1 MPQAPTPADDG
12 PVADARSIG
21 LSELDGVG
29 PVRAARLAQ
38 LGLHTVHELCCTAPR
53 KLEAWPATRAIAE
66 MLADP
71 SKAPC
76 VVRGSVLRWS
86 FARFGG
92 RSTVRCRLRDESGE
106 VDVLFFNQPW
116 LRHRLQKDDVLEV
129 LGRKVEARGTS
140 FAATRLGTA
149 EAPLPRAGEWVATYP
164 SAEGVSQTFLRDL
177 IERALERFGANLRE
191 NLEPALL
198 AAHGLPPLGEAL
210 RAVHRPSSFGEYE
223 RGLRRV
229 ALEPLL
235 AAQRRLLASRRAR
248 ASSRAFAAV
257 VDDAH
262 FESLLTSFPFALTA
276 GQRAI
281 AVELRAELARPQP
294 MRRLL
299 QGDVG
304 SGKTVLGALA
314 CRLVAAAGA
323 QAAFMAPTELLAE
336 QHYAGL
342 REGLSAAGVSCALL
356 TGSTPERERR
366 VLLARLAS
374 GELSVCFGTH
384 ALLSERVVFARLAL
398 AVVDEQHRFGVAQRE
413 QLFQKGGDVHGLLMT
428 ATPIPRSL
436 ALTLYGDLDVSVLRE
451 KPPGRAPV
459 ETTWVREGERG
470 FETAIEERLER
481 GEQLYWVVP
490 RIRSEQV
497 EADSAQELVGAEQRF
512 ERIAS
517 RRWARWGVELVH
529 GQLPSSERGAR
540 LERFRSGAA
549 RILVATTVIEVG
561 VDVPA
566 ATAIVIEACERL
578 GLAQLH
584 QLRGRVGRGTAP
596 SACYLLGKSSAR
608 KRLELL
614 ERSSDGFEI
623 AEADLAQRGMGDLAG
638 LRQAGENREG
648 FEDDVLDLELIL
660 LARDLAAGE
669 LPTEAAENP
678 AEEARGPL
686 RATPIAGRVLS

>member
-1 MPQAPTPADDG
+1 MPQPRNSTDDA
-12 PVADARSIG
+12 PVADAREVA
-21 LSELDGVG
+21 LSALEGVG

-38 LGLHTVHELCCTAPR
+38 LGLHTIHELCCTPPR
-53 KLEAWPATRAIAE
+53 RLEEWPATRSIADV
-66 MLADP
+66 LGAAAGRP
-71 SKAPC
+71 S
-76 VVRGSVLRWS
+76 VIRGSVLRWS
-86 FARFGG
+86 LARFGR
-92 RSTVRCRLRDESGE
+92 RSTVRVRLRDESGE

-116 LRHRLQKDDVLEV
+116 MRHRLEKDDVLEV
-129 LGRKVEARGTS
+129 LGRKVEARGAA
-140 FAATRLGTA
+140 FAATRLGSA
-149 EAPLPRAGEWVATYP
+149 ESPLPRAGEWVATYP
-164 SAEGVSQTFLRDL
+164 SAEGVSQSFLREL
-177 IERALERFGANLRE
+177 IERALERFGAALRE
-191 NLEPALL
+191 DLSPERL
-198 AAHGLPPLGEAL
+198 AAHGLPPLGEAV
-210 RAVHRPSSFGEYE
+210 RAVHRPTSREAYD
-223 RGLRRV
+223 RALRRV

-235 AAQRRLLASRRAR
+235 AAQRKLLASRRAR
-248 ASSRAFAAV
+248 ASSNAFAAA
-257 VDDAH
+257 VDDAR
-262 FESLLTSFPFALTA
+262 FSSLVASFPFTLTA

-281 AVELRAELARPQP
+281 AAELRAELSRAQP

-314 CRLVAAAGA
+314 CLVVAAAGA

-336 QHYAGL
+336 QHFAGL
-342 REGLSAAGVSCALL
+342 RERFAAAGVSCALL

-366 VLLARLAS
+366 ALLARLAS
-374 GELSVCFGTH
+374 GELGVCFGTH
-384 ALLSERVVFARLAL
+384 ALISERVVFARLAL
-398 AVVDEQHRFGVAQRE
+398 AIVDEQQRFGVAQRE

-451 KPPGRAPV
+451 KPPGRAAL
-459 ETTWVREGERG
+459 TTKWVRDGERG
-470 FETAIEERLER
+470 FEAEIEERLER

-490 RIRSEQV
+490 RIRTE
-497 EADSAQELVGAEQRF
+497 EGADDDAPEIVGAEQRF

-517 RRWARWGVELVH
+517 RRWSRWGVELVH
-529 GQLPSSERGAR
+529 GELPSPERAAR

-584 QLRGRVGRGTAP
+584 QLRGRVGRGSAP
-596 SACYLLGKSSAR
+596 SVCYLLGKASAR
-608 KRLELL
+608 RRLELL

-648 FEDDVLDLELIL
+648 FEEDVLDLELIL
-660 LARDLAAGE
+660 LARDLAA
-669 LPTEAAENP
+669 AEGTQDGP
-678 AEEARGPL
+678 EGRLGAHSRGPV
-686 RATPIAGRVLS
+686 AGRVLS